1 MKILIFFIFFILI
14 SYNSYATNIAVFQY
28 SLILDNSNQY
38 KEFQKELNIFKEKT
52 YNDLKKEEEKLLMKK
67 KEIEDSRV
75 VLTSSEFEKRIS
87 DYNIEKNDFES
98 KIEYYNNY
106 IQSNIEFNENIILK
120 EILKIVE
127 NFAIENQIG
136 LVLNE
141 NQYFLS
147 SDDINISN
155 IIIKKL
161 NKTNL
166 ELVLKDFD

>member
-1 MKILIFFIFFILI
+1 MKILLFFIFFILI
-14 SYNSYATNIAVFQY
+14 SYNTYAINIAVFQY

-52 YNDLKKEEEKLLMKK
+52 YNDLKKEEEQLLMKK

-75 VLTSSEFEKRIS
+75 VLTTSEFEKRIS
-87 DYNIEKNDFES
+87 DYNIEKNNFES
-98 KIEYYNNY
+98 KIDHYNNY

-120 EILKIVE
+120 EVLKIVE
-127 NFAIENQIG
+127 NIAIENKIG

-141 NQYFLS
+141 NQYALS

-155 IIIKKL
+155 IIIQKL
-161 NKTNL
+161 NKINIVL
-166 ELVLKDFD
+166 NLKDFE